1 MMPLLQ
7 AGTPQTINYMILGYV
22 VFFSVMIIY
31 LISLAVRSRSLN
43 QDLELLQELEK
54 KDEPK

>member
-1 MMPLLQ
+1 MMLLLQ
-7 AGTPQTINYMILGYV
+7 TGTPQTTNYMILGYV

-31 LISLAVRSRSLN
+31 LISLVLRNRSLN
-43 QDLELLQELEK
+43 QDLALLQELEK

>member
-1 MMPLLQ
+1 MMLLLQ
-7 AGTPQTINYMILGYV
+7 AGTPQTTNYMILGYV

-31 LISLAVRSRSLN
+31 LISLAVRSRSLH